1 MISFERQADGRFRN
15 TKQDF
20 AKKMDL
26 EIDNKIYTA
35 TRSPDEGTR
44 NDVSVRDQN
53 SVDSRDNSSA
63 ARTSKQLY
71 NRTMI

>member
-15 TKQDF
+15 TKL
-20 AKKMDL
+20 DL
-26 EIDNKIYTA
+26 DIDNKIYTA
-35 TRSPDEGTR
+35 NRSPDDGTR